1 MSRKIIFF
9 IALFY
14 FLTFMAAFV
23 MAARNVR
30 RTAASG
36 KETSLNRQLEKARGQ
51 SAHSFDAET
60 REEDLKE
67 LEKELEAEEPE
78 EEEEEEKVKE
88 DLAEL
93 EQEKEIET
101 VPTEDP
107 FLKTVPEDDPFL
119 KEAELAPEL
128 SEETPP
134 IPDDP
139 TEKAK
144 EEEIKVENN
153 NKVVLKEVSQK
164 ESPQSWGMTLMGGSY
179 RPDKYKGRGN
189 DRFDQ
194 IYEGQ
199 DWFLNNKGLWTDLAL
214 EWQFFRLFGTLA
226 AKLSS
231 GVWYIETNHDPTS
244 VGGSLKQK
252 YRLFAVP
259 LTAGGVYRF
268 HFWSNQ
274 PIIPFAEGGGGS
286 VTFRQTTAAAADQ
299 YKDVVRRIYV
309 AGAGVQINGNIFDPK
324 AARSFDINWGVNRTH
339 FIAEFR
345 IIRSPD
351 NDKFDFSG
359 QDLITAGLLFEF

>member
-9 IALFY
+9 VALFY

-23 MAARNVR
+23 MAAPK
-30 RTAASG
+30 TKASG
-36 KETSLNRQLEKARGQ
+36 EETSLTRQLEKARDQ
-51 SAHSFDAET
+51 SPPSIDAEA
-60 REEDLKE
+60 REEDLEE
-67 LEKELEAEEPE
+67 LEKELDAEELE
-78 EEEEEEKVKE
+78 EEAKKEE

-101 VPTEDP
+101 VPIE
-107 FLKTVPEDDPFL
+107 EDPFL
-119 KEAELAPEL
+119 KEAETAQTSPQAEEISPEL
-128 SEETPP
+128 AEEPLP

-153 NKVVLKEVSQK
+153 NKVVLEEVSQK
-164 ESPQSWGMTLMGGSY
+164 ESPQWWGFTLMGGSY
-179 RPDKYKGRGN
+179 RPDKYKGRGD

-194 IYEGQ
+194 ISEGQ
-199 DWFLNNKGLWTDLAL
+199 DWFLNNKRLWNDLAL

-231 GVWYIETNHDPTS
+231 GICYIEPNHDPSS
-244 VGGSLKQK
+244 VEGTLKQK

-259 LTAGGVYRF
+259 LTVGGVYRL

-286 VTFRQTTAAAADQ
+286 VTFRQTTAPAADR

-309 AGAGVQINGNIFDPK
+309 AGVGVQINGNFFDPK

-339 FIAEFR
+339 FIAEAR
-345 IIRSPD
+345 IIRSLD

-359 QDLITAGLLFEF
+359 QDLFTAGLLFEF

>member
-9 IALFY
+9 VALFY
-14 FLTFMAAFV
+14 FLTFMSAFV
-23 MAARNVR
+23 MAAPR
-30 RTAASG
+30 AAI
-36 KETSLNRQLEKARGQ
+36 TDQLEKA
-51 SAHSFDAET
+51 

-67 LEKELEAEEPE
+67 LEKELEAEEAKE
-78 EEEEEEKVKE
+78 KE

-93 EQEKEIET
+93 EQEKPKET

-107 FLKTVPEDDPFL
+107 FLKEEETEPFL
-119 KEAELAPEL
+119 EPSQPSDAEIPPPPPPIEEEIPELAEEPEA
-128 SEETPP
+128 TPP

-153 NKVVLKEVSQK
+153 NKVILEEVSQK
-164 ESPQSWGMTLMGGSY
+164 ESPQLWGMTLMGGTY
-179 RPDKYKGRGN
+179 RPDKYKGRGD

-194 IYEGQ
+194 IYKGQ

-214 EWQFFRLFGTLA
+214 EWQFFRLFGRLA

-244 VGGSLKQK
+244 VAGDLKQK

-259 LTAGGVYRF
+259 LTLGGIYRF

-274 PIIPFAEGGGGS
+274 PIIPFAEGGGGN
-286 VTFRQTTAAAADQ
+286 VIFRQTTAPNADRYQ
-299 YKDVVRRIYV
+299 DVVRQIYV

-345 IIRSPD
+345 MIRSLD
-351 NDKFDFSG
+351 NDEFDFSG

>member
-9 IALFY
+9 VALFY
-14 FLTFMAAFV
+14 FLTLMAAFV
-23 MAARNVR
+23 MAVP
-30 RTAASG
+30 
-36 KETSLNRQLEKARGQ
+36 EKA
-51 SAHSFDAET
+51 
-60 REEDLKE
+60 REEDLEE
-67 LEKELEAEEPE
+67 LQRELEAEEATTE
-78 EEEEEEKVKE
+78 E

-93 EQEKEIET
+93 EKEK
-101 VPTEDP
+101 PTEDP
-107 FLKTVPEDDPFL
+107 FLK
-119 KEAELAPEL
+119 
-128 SEETPP
+128 EEEIEEPVTATI

-153 NKVVLKEVSQK
+153 NKVVLEEVSQK
-164 ESPQSWGMTLMGGSY
+164 ESPQSWGMTLMGGTY
-179 RPDKYKGRGN
+179 RPDKYKGRGD

-244 VGGSLKQK
+244 VAGSLKQK

-259 LTAGGVYRF
+259 LTLGGIYRF

-274 PIIPFAEGGGGS
+274 PIIPFAEGGGGN
-286 VTFRQTTAAAADQ
+286 VIFRQTTAPNADRYQ
-299 YKDVVRRIYV
+299 DVVRQIYV
-309 AGAGVQINGNIFDPK
+309 AGVGVQINGNILDPK

-345 IIRSPD
+345 IIRSLD
-351 NDKFDFSG
+351 NDEFDFSG